1 MNLKKHKVKVDGNE
15 VVLTLKE
22 YELLKH
28 LMQNQNTVLT
38 RNRLLEEVWGY
49 DFAGESRTLDVHIRS
64 LRQKL
69 GTAGDLIET
78 VRGVGYR
85 MGGIYEE

>member
-1 MNLKKHKVKVDGNE
+1 MDGNE

-49 DFAGESRTLDVHIRS
+49 DFAGESRTLDVHVRS